1 MQVNGTER
9 TYDAAIIGGGLAG
22 LALSIQLARAG
33 HSVVLVEKE
42 RYPFHKV
49 CGEYISLESWNFLM
63 SLGLSLNEMDLPI
76 IDKLFL
82 TAPGGKSFMTALP
95 LGGFG
100 ISRYTLDHLLAQQAA
115 QAGVHLLQ
123 ETRAE
128 EVLSNDAFQVK
139 VSSKTDPSVRTIR
152 AKVCCGAYGKRSNLD
167 VKWKRSFL
175 QNGDRKLDNY
185 IAVKY
190 HVQTDWPSN
199 IIGLHNFENGY
210 CGISKVEDD
219 AYCLCYMTKA
229 EELRASGNSI
239 TQLEEKVL
247 YQNPF
252 LKSVLR
258 NSTRCEQ
265 FPITISQI
273 SFAPKAQVENGV
285 LMLGDAAG
293 MITPLCGNGM
303 SMALHSS
310 KLAYRVVNDFLQ
322 GRMARPEMEERYT
335 QQWQEQFSARLR
347 MGRTLQR
354 FFGKGKATDLFVG
367 MFRTFPFLARPVVK
381 LTHGQ
386 PF

>member
-1 MQVNGTER
+1 MNRAEPL
-9 TYDAAIIGGGLAG
+9 YDAAIIGGGLAG
-22 LALSIQLARAG
+22 LALAIQLARKG

-42 RYPFHKV
+42 RYPFQRV

-63 SLGLSLNEMDLPI
+63 SLGLPLNDMDLPV
-76 IDKLFL
+76 IDKLIL
-82 TAPGGKSFMTALP
+82 TTPHGKSFTTSLP

-100 ISRYTLDHLLAQQAA
+100 ISRYTLDHLMAGEAEK
-115 QAGVHLLQ
+115 AGVRLLQ

-128 EVLSNDAFQVK
+128 DVFFDGAYHVRL
-139 VSSKTDPSVRTIR
+139 SSKTDPSLTTVS
-152 AKVCCGAYGKRSNLD
+152 AKVCCSGHGKRSNLD
-167 VKWKRSFL
+167 VKWKRGFL
-175 QNGDRKLDNY
+175 HGVDRRLENY

-190 HVQTDWPSN
+190 HVRTDWPHN
-199 IIGLHNFENGY
+199 IIGLHNFRNGY
-210 CGISKVEDD
+210 CGISKIEGDE
-219 AYCLCYMTKA
+219 YCLCYMTKA
-229 EELRASGNSI
+229 EELRKCGNEIS
-239 TQLEEKVL
+239 QLEERVL
-247 YQNPF
+247 SQNPF
-252 LKSVLR
+252 LKSILQHSVR
-258 NSTRCEQ
+258 SEG
-265 FPITISQI
+265 FPLTISQI

-310 KLAYRVVNDFLQ
+310 KIAFHLVHDYLKGVITRKD
-322 GRMARPEMEERYT
+322 MEAQYSE
-335 QQWQEQFSARLR
+335 QWQEQFAARLK

-354 FFGKGKATDLFVG
+354 FFGRGQATDIFVG

>member
-1 MQVNGTER
+1 MNSTELI
-9 TYDAAIIGGGLAG
+9 YDVAIIGGGLAG
-22 LALSIQLARAG
+22 LALSIQLARSG
-33 HSVVLVEKE
+33 YSVVLVEKE
-42 RYPFHKV
+42 KYPFHKV

-76 IDKLFL
+76 IDKLML
-82 TAPGGKSFMTALP
+82 TAPGGASFMTSLP

-100 ISRYTLDHLLAQQAA
+100 ISRYTLDDLLAREAKK
-115 QAGVHLLQ
+115 AGVQLLE

-128 EVLSNDAFQVK
+128 DVVAGSVYQIK
-139 VSSKTDPSVRTIR
+139 VSSKDNPALKCIG
-152 AKVCCGAYGKRSNLD
+152 AKVCCAAHGKRSNLD

-185 IAVKY
+185 LAVKY
-190 HVQTDWPSN
+190 HVRTDWQHN
-199 IIGLHNFENGY
+199 VIGLHNFENGY
-210 CGISKVEDD
+210 CGISRIEDD
-219 AYCLCYMTKA
+219 RYCLCYMTRA
-229 EELRASGNSI
+229 EELRASGNNI
-239 TQLEEKVL
+239 RLMEERVL
-247 YQNPF
+247 NKNPF
-252 LKSVLR
+252 LKDVLL

-273 SFAPKAQVENGV
+273 SFAPKVQVENGV

-310 KLAYRVVNDFLQ
+310 KIAFKLVADFLQ
-322 GRMARPEMEERYT
+322 GRIPRKQMEEQYT
-335 QQWQEQFSARLR
+335 RQWREQFSARLK

-354 FFGKGKATDLFVG
+354 FFGKGKATDLFVAV
-367 MFRTFPFLARPVVK
+367 FRTFPFLAKPVVK

>member
-1 MQVNGTER
+1 MNSREP

-22 LALSIQLARAG
+22 LALAIQLARSG
-33 HSVVLVEKE
+33 RSVVLVEKE
-42 RYPFHKV
+42 KYPFHKV
-49 CGEYISLESWNFLM
+49 CGEYISLEAWNFLM

-82 TAPGGKSFMTALP
+82 TAPGGKSFMTSLP

-100 ISRYTLDHLLAQQAA
+100 ISRYTLDHLLAIEAKK
-115 QAGVHLLQ
+115 AGVHLLE

-128 EVLSNDAFQVK
+128 DVLFAGVYQVK
-139 VSSKTDPSVRTIR
+139 VASKTNSSLKTIA
-152 AKVCCGAYGKRSNLD
+152 AKVCCAAHGKRSNLD
-167 VKWKRSFL
+167 VKWKRDFL
-175 QNGDRKLDNY
+175 QRGDRKLDNY
-185 IAVKY
+185 VAVKY
-190 HVQTDWPSN
+190 HVRTDWPPN
-199 IIGLHNFENGY
+199 VIGLHNFEQGY
-210 CGISKVEDD
+210 CGISRIENDY
-219 AYCLCYMTKA
+219 YCLCYMTRA
-229 EELRASGNSI
+229 EELRASGGNI
-239 TQLEEKVL
+239 RQLEERVL

-252 LKSVLR
+252 LKSILL
-258 NSTRCEQ
+258 NSTRCEH

-293 MITPLCGNGM
+293 LITPLCGNGM

-310 KLAYRVVNDFLQ
+310 KMAFQLVNDFLFD
-322 GRMARPEMEERYT
+322 RITRTEMEERYT
-335 QQWQEQFSARLR
+335 RQWREQFSARLR

-354 FFGKGKATDLFVG
+354 FFGKGPTTNLFVG
-367 MFRTFPFLARPVVK
+367 MFRTFPFLAKPVVK